1 MERKWYIGAFC
12 VLCASTLTARAQ
24 SLAEPPIPVCM
35 TDGFGADWDL
45 TAAGTGGGTFSITGT
60 YTFTFHVARVS
71 GTYDR
76 PANALTLT
84 ATGETI
90 CDVTYTG
97 SCEPAPGPPLGYC
110 SGTWTNKCF
119 ASGTWVG
126 TVTRG
131 ACESPREQAA
141 PDSPALPAA
150 LSSATAPETYAL
162 ETYALG
168 RNAPN
173 PFSDAT
179 RVTFTLPEAARVRI
193 TVYNALGREV
203 ALLVDGE
210 VEAGQHEA
218 ILDGSQLPTG
228 TYLVRLEAGGEVH
241 TRTLTLVR

>member
-12 VLCASTLTARAQ
+12 VLCASTLPARAQ
-24 SLAEPPIPVCM
+24 SSTEPPIQVCM
-35 TDGFGADWDL
+35 TDGFGAEWDL

-60 YTFTFHVARVS
+60 YTFPFHVASVS

-84 ATGETI
+84 ATGKTI

-110 SGTWTNKCF
+110 SGSWTNKCF

-131 ACESPREQAA
+131 ACER
-141 PDSPALPAA
+141 PAA
-150 LSSATAPETYAL
+150 SLSGAAPETYAL
-162 ETYALG
+162 MGSY
-168 RNAPN
+168 PN
-173 PFSDAT
+173 PFTTSTAISYYLPEAT
-179 RVTFTLPEAARVRI
+179 RVRVA
-193 TVYNALGREV
+193 VYDVLGREV
-203 ALLVDGE
+203 SVLVNRE
-210 VEAGQHEA
+210 VEAGQHDA
-218 ILDGSQLPTG
+218 VLDGSALPSG
-228 TYLVRLEAGGEVH
+228 TYLVRLEAGGMVH